1 MKKTNYFSKLML
13 ALTLSAT
20 MSLSMASYISL
31 SKQSPGY
38 SQVKAKTKGKAKS
51 KKMGLSTKTLTLSIG
66 KTYTLKFNGSKKVK
80 WQSKNKKIATVNNK
94 GKVKAKKVGKTKII
108 CTAGKKT
115 YVCSLK
121 VVKPKIQLNYKK
133 LIIKEKGKMKLKL
146 LNAKGK
152 VTWKSL
158 NNKIATVS
166 KTGTVYGKKAGK
178 TTVQASHKKKVYK
191 CNVTVVEIKNT
202 TEASSSSNSN
212 ESNTSA
218 QTNNTVTNNGNTANG
233 TNDPNKGSST
243 NANNTNDSK
252 KPDQGSNSNTGN
264 STSGDKKN
272 DSSANTENDHTSN
285 TDEPNNNNQ
294 ENNKPDSNVAVKEEV
309 KVISDDSKE
318 EKSTMKEIHS
328 DIADF
333 YSSKDASGNELMN
346 FVVSNDN
353 PLYQY
358 VMNGLYKTGDII
370 YIEPNKYFVAG
381 LSVKYIGHDDQYQEG
396 MYYNVDSYEVIH
408 TQKASLSDMYD
419 GDLNI
424 KSDSFDQENP
434 IAFNWTPTIKDQTA
448 STAIKK
454 AKRYGKLLK
463 NANDTSSQQDT
474 HENSN
479 DDGSNARVFPN
490 LDEAISFKPEN
501 FGDFYANKEIKY
513 GFNDLIMYD
522 GDGDLSTTN
531 DQIILNGSK
540 EFKNIN
546 PELNIDWKLKGLPNA
561 LTAKLT
567 YEENTNV
574 KMNYSPKTGGL
585 DKVVKKMNQ
594 KVLGDSVDNKIN
606 LKLFGFVDQEISG
619 IDLSDRVILA
629 AVGLNTAVGKVS
641 AGYKNIVG
649 ESKVI
654 GFSPILML
662 LVTLDLDGNIN
673 FECTANY
680 DKSEYIEKGVN
691 IYNNKGS
698 DQINHATEGT
708 VHEIGKEK
716 ISFINV
722 DAKSKEELDKDPV
735 STLTLQGEGS
745 VDYKVSL
752 NGSCAVMLS
761 TVIPAYINAE
771 AGIKGEGYVG
781 GKLEKKSDS
790 DWNFDGGISMK
801 NQVFANITGLVK
813 IKFEGDLIDKS
824 IEKTFDILSK
834 VFIEFNKST
843 FNFKGIYYVM
853 DNHKKAGIEGA
864 SVELKSSKNGT
875 AYQAKTDENGKFSIP
890 NILID
895 EYEINITKDSY
906 TPISKTMKLDVNNL
920 EFDGKT
926 TRQLNNVYDND
937 FYNYYYYGDG
947 YHISLNSEFKEELNK
962 ASNGVYTGKDPEGNE
977 ITWKTGD
984 PLPNP
989 TGIYKGHILT
999 DMSRMFTVCYSRTL
1013 DLSNFNT
1020 SNITNMADMFYWCR
1034 NLETLDLSNFDTSN
1048 VKDLSGMFWACPAL
1062 KSLDLSNFD
1071 TSNVENMRHMFEDC
1085 SSLKTLDLSNFN
1097 TSNVESMSAMFSDCT
1112 NLESIDLSS
1121 FNKSNVKDMSSMFF
1135 GCKNLESIDLSSFD
1149 TSNVKYMGE
1158 MFYWCYSLKTLDLS
1172 NFNTS
1177 NVEYMRAMFWE
1188 CKNLESIDLSSFN
1201 TSNVKD
1207 MGYMFYEC
1215 YNLKSLDLS
1224 SFDTS
1229 NVENMYEMF
1238 GKCNSLKT
1246 LDLSSFDT
1254 SNVKYMGQ
1262 MFYDCSSLKTLDLS
1276 NFNTSNV
1283 GSMYKMFLG
1292 CTNLESIDL
1301 NSFDTSNV
1309 ENMGYMFNNCKNLK
1323 SLDLSTFNLSNDE
1336 IMSLMFYKTCQNSN
1350 TTVTGYAKDSATA
1363 DQFND
1368 YRKTD
1373 IETSKLKFV
1382 AKQ

>member
-191 CNVTVVEIKNT
+191 CKVTVVEIKKT
-202 TEASSSSNSN
+202 TEASSSSSN
-212 ESNTSA
+212 NGSNTST
-218 QTNNTVTNNGNTANG
+218 QTNNTVTNNGNTANSTPATPSKETSSNNTGSSTANG

-294 ENNKPDSNVAVKEEV
+294 ENNKPDSNVTAKEEV

-358 VMNGLYKTGDII
+358 VMNGLYKTGDVI

-463 NANDTSSQQDT
+463 NENDTSSQQDT

-479 DDGSNARVFPN
+479 EDDETKPGIFLN
-490 LDEAISFKPEN
+490 LDHAISFEPEN
-501 FGDFYANKEIKY
+501 FETFIQNKNIKY
-513 GFNDLIMYD
+513 GFNDLVIYD
-522 GDGDLSTTN
+522 KDDDLSTTK
-531 DQIILNGSK
+531 DQITLNGSK

-546 PELNIDWKLKGLPNA
+546 PELNTDWKLKGLPNA

-574 KMNYSPKTGGL
+574 KMKYSPKIGGL
-585 DKVVKKMNQ
+585 DKVIKTINK

-606 LKLFGFVDQEISG
+606 IKLFGFVDQKISG
-619 IDLSDRVILA
+619 IDLSDRIILA

-649 ESKVI
+649 ESKVL

-673 FECTANY
+673 FEFTANY

-771 AGIKGEGYVG
+771 AGIKGEGYIG

-790 DWNFDGGISMK
+790 DWNFDGGISK
-801 NQVFANITGLVK
+801 KTQVFANITGLVK

-853 DNHKKAGIEGA
+853 ENNKKAGIEGA

-875 AYQAKTDENGKFSIP
+875 AYQAKTDENGNFSIP

-895 EYEINITKDSY
+895 EYEINITKDGY
-906 TPISKTMKLDVNNL
+906 TPISKTIKLDVSNL

-926 TRQLNNVYDND
+926 TRLTRQLNNVYDND
-937 FYNYYYYGDG
+937 FYNYGSVSDG
-947 YHISLNSEFKEELNK
+947 YQIRLNSEFKKELDK

-989 TGIYKGHILT
+989 TGIYKGKAIT
-999 DMSRMFTVCYSRTL
+999 DMSRMFAYCDSLRTL

-1020 SNITNMADMFYWCR
+1020 SNITTMA
-1034 NLETLDLSNFDTSN
+1034 
-1048 VKDLSGMFWACPAL
+1048 GMFSGCQ
-1062 KSLDLSNFD
+1062 
-1071 TSNVENMRHMFEDC
+1071 
-1085 SSLKTLDLSNFN
+1085 
-1097 TSNVESMSAMFSDCT
+1097 
-1112 NLESIDLSS
+1112 NLQ
-1121 FNKSNVKDMSSMFF
+1121 
-1135 GCKNLESIDLSSFD
+1135 
-1149 TSNVKYMGE
+1149 
-1158 MFYWCYSLKTLDLS
+1158 
-1172 NFNTS
+1172 
-1177 NVEYMRAMFWE
+1177 
-1188 CKNLESIDLSSFN
+1188 SIDLSSFN
-1201 TSNVKD
+1201 TSNVK
-1207 MGYMFYEC
+1207 
-1215 YNLKSLDLS
+1215 
-1224 SFDTS
+1224 
-1229 NVENMYEMF
+1229 
-1238 GKCNSLKT
+1238 
-1246 LDLSSFDT
+1246 
-1254 SNVKYMGQ
+1254 
-1262 MFYDCSSLKTLDLS
+1262 
-1276 NFNTSNV
+1276 
-1283 GSMYKMFLG
+1283 SM
-1292 CTNLESIDL
+1292 ES
-1301 NSFDTSNV
+1301 
-1309 ENMGYMFNNCKNLK
+1309 MFNWC
-1323 SLDLSTFNLSNDE
+1323 
-1336 IMSLMFYKTCQNSN
+1336 
-1350 TTVTGYAKDSATA
+1350 TA
-1363 DQFND
+1363 
-1368 YRKTD
+1368 
-1373 IETSKLKFV
+1373 
-1382 AKQ
+1382 

>member
-178 TTVQASHKKKVYK
+178 TTVQASHKKKVYE

-212 ESNTSA
+212 GSNTSA
-218 QTNNTVTNNGNTANG
+218 QTSNTVTNNGNTATSTPATPSKETTSNNTSSTANG

-243 NANNTNDSK
+243 NANNINDSK
-252 KPDQGSNSNTGN
+252 KPDQDSKSSTEDSTDGN
-264 STSGDKKN
+264 KDNESST
-272 DSSANTENDHTSN
+272 NTETDHTGN

-294 ENNKPDSNVAVKEEV
+294 ENNKPDSNITAKEEV

-358 VMNGLYKTGDII
+358 VMNGLYKTGDVI

-408 TQKASLSDMYD
+408 TQKASLNDMYD

-479 DDGSNARVFPN
+479 DDGSNASVFPN

-513 GFNDLIMYD
+513 GINDLIMYD
-522 GDGDLSTTN
+522 GDGNLNTTN

-574 KMNYSPKTGGL
+574 KINYSPKTGGL

-606 LKLFGFVDQEISG
+606 LELFGFVDQEISG

-673 FECTANY
+673 FEFTANY

-771 AGIKGEGYVG
+771 AGIKGEGYIG

-834 VFIEFNKST
+834 IFIEFNKST

-875 AYQAKTDENGKFSIP
+875 AYQAKTDENGNFSIP

-895 EYEINITKDSY
+895 EYEINITKNGY

-926 TRQLNNVYDND
+926 SRQLNNVYDND
-937 FYNYYYYGDG
+937 FYDYYYYSTPEG
-947 YHISLNSEFKEELNK
+947 YKIRLNSEFEKELDK

-989 TGIYKGHILT
+989 TGIYEGKAIT
-999 DMSRMFTVCYSRTL
+999 DMSLMFADCDSLRTL

-1020 SNITNMADMFYWCR
+1020 SNITNMASMFSGCR
-1034 NLETLDLSNFDTSN
+1034 YLKSIDLSSFDTSN
-1048 VKDLSGMFWACPAL
+1048 VTTMASMFYGCYDLKSVDLSSFDNSNVVTLNGMFCGCNHLESINLSSFSNANVETMGSMFDGCKNL

-1071 TSNVENMRHMFEDC
+1071 TSNVEYMGAMFRNC
-1085 SSLKTLDLSNFN
+1085 ISLKTLDLSNFN
-1097 TSNVESMSAMFSDCT
+1097 TSNVESMNAMFEYCT
-1112 NLESIDLSS
+1112 
-1121 FNKSNVKDMSSMFF
+1121 
-1135 GCKNLESIDLSSFD
+1135 NLESIDLSSFD
-1149 TSNVKYMGE
+1149 TSDVEKMVW
-1158 MFYWCYSLKTLDLS
+1158 MFH
-1172 NFNTS
+1172 
-1177 NVEYMRAMFWE
+1177 
-1188 CKNLESIDLSSFN
+1188 
-1201 TSNVKD
+1201 
-1207 MGYMFYEC
+1207 G
-1215 YNLKSLDLS
+1215 
-1224 SFDTS
+1224 
-1229 NVENMYEMF
+1229 
-1238 GKCNSLKT
+1238 
-1246 LDLSSFDT
+1246 
-1254 SNVKYMGQ
+1254 
-1262 MFYDCSSLKTLDLS
+1262 
-1276 NFNTSNV
+1276 
-1283 GSMYKMFLG
+1283 
-1292 CTNLESIDL
+1292 
-1301 NSFDTSNV
+1301 
-1309 ENMGYMFNNCKNLK
+1309 CKNLK
-1323 SLDLSTFNLSNDE
+1323 SLDLSTFNLSNVE
-1336 IMSLMFYKTCQNSN
+1336 EMWNMFDGTCQNSN
-1350 TTVTGYAKDSATA
+1350 TTVNCRSI
-1363 DQFND
+1363 Q
-1368 YRKTD
+1368 
-1373 IETSKLKFV
+1373 
-1382 AKQ
+1382 

>member
-1 MKKTNYFSKLML
+1 MKKTNYFFKLML

-66 KTYTLKFNGSKKVK
+66 KIYTLKFNGSKKVK

-158 NNKIATVS
+158 NNKIAMVS

-191 CNVTVVEIKNT
+191 CKVTVVKIKKAT
-202 TEASSSSNSN
+202 VASSSSNSN
-212 ESNTSA
+212 GSNTSA
-218 QTNNTVTNNGNTANG
+218 QTNNTVTNNGNTATSTPATPSKETSSNNTGSSTANG
-233 TNDPNKGSST
+233 TSDPNKGSST
-243 NANNTNDSK
+243 NANNTNNSK
-252 KPDQGSNSNTGN
+252 KPDQGSNSNTEN

-358 VMNGLYKTGDII
+358 AMNGLYKTGDVI

-522 GDGDLSTTN
+522 GDGNLSTTN

-606 LKLFGFVDQEISG
+606 LELFGFVDQEISG

-673 FECTANY
+673 FEFIANY

-771 AGIKGEGYVG
+771 AGIKGEGYIG

-853 DNHKKAGIEGA
+853 KNHKKAGIEGA
-864 SVELKSSKNGT
+864 SVDLKSSKNGT
-875 AYQAKTDENGKFSIP
+875 AYQAKTDENGNFSIP

-895 EYEINITKDSY
+895 EYEINITKDGY
-906 TPISKTMKLDVNNL
+906 TPISKTIKLDVNNL

-937 FYNYYYYGDG
+937 FYNYYSVSDG
-947 YHISLNSEFKEELNK
+947 YQIRLKSKFTKELVK
-962 ASNGVYTGKDPEGNE
+962 ASNGIYTGKDPEGNE

-989 TGIYKGHILT
+989 TGIYKGNVIT
-999 DMSRMFTVCYSRTL
+999 DMSRMFAYYGFRSL

-1020 SNITNMADMFYWCR
+1020 SNITNMDDMFSECQGMQSIDLSSFDTSNVKNMYGMFHNCYS
-1034 NLETLDLSNFDTSN
+1034 LETLDLSGFNTSNVKYMSSMFYDCYSLKTLDLSNFNTSNVESMWGMFSGCQNLQSIDLSSFDTSN
-1048 VKDLSGMFWACPAL
+1048 VKDLSFMFEGCFDL
-1062 KSLDLSNFD
+1062 KSVDLSNFN
-1071 TSNVENMRHMFEDC
+1071 TSNVKDMQRMFYWCSSLEMLDLSSFNTSNVKDMSSMFDVC

-1097 TSNVESMSAMFSDCT
+1097 TSNVESMR
-1112 NLESIDLSS
+1112 
-1121 FNKSNVKDMSSMFF
+1121 
-1135 GCKNLESIDLSSFD
+1135 
-1149 TSNVKYMGE
+1149 E
-1158 MFYWCYSLKTLDLS
+1158 MFENCT
-1172 NFNTS
+1172 
-1177 NVEYMRAMFWE
+1177 
-1188 CKNLESIDLSSFN
+1188 NLESIDLSSFN
-1201 TSNVKD
+1201 TSNVED
-1207 MGYMFYEC
+1207 MSRMFSYC
-1215 YNLKSLDLS
+1215 
-1224 SFDTS
+1224 S
-1229 NVENMYEMF
+1229 N
-1238 GKCNSLKT
+1238 LKT
-1246 LDLSSFDT
+1246 LDLS
-1254 SNVKYMGQ
+1254 G
-1262 MFYDCSSLKTLDLS
+1262 
-1276 NFNTSNV
+1276 FNTSNV
-1283 GSMYKMFLG
+1283 KEMVDMFSR
-1292 CTNLESIDL
+1292 T
-1301 NSFDTSNV
+1301 
-1309 ENMGYMFNNCKNLK
+1309 CK
-1323 SLDLSTFNLSNDE
+1323 
-1336 IMSLMFYKTCQNSN
+1336 NSN

-1363 DQFND
+1363 DQFNS
-1368 YRKTD
+1368 YID
-1373 IETSKLKFV
+1373 IETSKIKFV

>member
-191 CNVTVVEIKNT
+191 CNVTVVEIKKT
-202 TEASSSSNSN
+202 TEASSSSNN
-212 ESNTSA
+212 NGSNTSA
-218 QTNNTVTNNGNTANG
+218 QTNNTVTNNGNTDTSSPATPSKETSSNNTGSGTANG
-233 TNDPNKGSST
+233 TNHPNKGSST

-252 KPDQGSNSNTGN
+252 KPDQGSKSSTEDSTDGNKDNESSTNTG
-264 STSGDKKN
+264 T
-272 DSSANTENDHTSN
+272 DHTSN

-358 VMNGLYKTGDII
+358 AMNGLYKTGDII

-448 STAIKK
+448 PTAIKK

-501 FGDFYANKEIKY
+501 FGDFYENKEIKY

-522 GDGDLSTTN
+522 EDGNLNTTN

-585 DKVVKKMNQ
+585 DKVIKKMNQ

-619 IDLSDRVILA
+619 IDLSDRIILA
-629 AVGLNTAVGKVS
+629 AVGLNTAVGNVS
-641 AGYKNIVG
+641 TGYKNIVG

-673 FECTANY
+673 FEFTANY

-722 DAKSKEELDKDPV
+722 DAKSKEELDKNPV

-771 AGIKGEGYVG
+771 AGIKGEGYIG

-853 DNHKKAGIEGA
+853 ENNKKAGIEGA

-875 AYQAKTDENGKFSIP
+875 AYQAKTDENGNFSIP

-895 EYEINITKDSY
+895 EYEINITKDGY

-926 TRQLNNVYDND
+926 THGLNNVYAND
-937 FYNYYYYGDG
+937 FYNYNSMDDG
-947 YHISLNSEFKEELNK
+947 YQISLNSKFKKELNK

-989 TGIYKGHILT
+989 TGIYKGNVIT
-999 DMSRMFTVCYSRTL
+999 DMSWMFTGCGSLRTL

-1020 SNITNMADMFYWCR
+1020 SNITTMASMFSGCGY
-1034 NLETLDLSNFDTSN
+1034 LKSVDLSSFDTSN
-1048 VKDLSGMFWACPAL
+1048 VTTMASMFSGCHDLKSVDLSSFDNSNVVTLDSMFCGCNHLESINLSSFSNANVETMGSMFAVCENL
-1062 KSLDLSNFD
+1062 KSIDLSNFD
-1071 TSNVENMRHMFEDC
+1071 TSNVEDMEYMFKDC

-1097 TSNVESMSAMFSDCT
+1097 TSNVEDMHAMFYNST
-1112 NLESIDLSS
+1112 NLES
-1121 FNKSNVKDMSSMFF
+1121 V
-1135 GCKNLESIDLSSFD
+1135 DLSSFD
-1149 TSNVKYMGE
+1149 TS
-1158 MFYWCYSLKTLDLS
+1158 D
-1172 NFNTS
+1172 
-1177 NVEYMRAMFWE
+1177 VE
-1188 CKNLESIDLSSFN
+1188 
-1201 TSNVKD
+1201 D
-1207 MGYMFYEC
+1207 MGWMF
-1215 YNLKSLDLS
+1215 S
-1224 SFDTS
+1224 
-1229 NVENMYEMF
+1229 
-1238 GKCNSLKT
+1238 G
-1246 LDLSSFDT
+1246 
-1254 SNVKYMGQ
+1254 
-1262 MFYDCSSLKTLDLS
+1262 
-1276 NFNTSNV
+1276 
-1283 GSMYKMFLG
+1283 
-1292 CTNLESIDL
+1292 
-1301 NSFDTSNV
+1301 
-1309 ENMGYMFNNCKNLK
+1309 CKNLK
-1323 SLDLSTFNLSNDE
+1323 SIDLSTFNISNVE
-1336 IMSLMFYKTCQNSN
+1336 SMMEMFGGTCQNSN

-1368 YRKTD
+1368 SNQTD

>member
-178 TTVQASHKKKVYK
+178 TTVQASHKKKVYE

-212 ESNTSA
+212 GSNTSA
-218 QTNNTVTNNGNTANG
+218 QTSNTVTNNGNTATSTPATPSKETTSNNTSSTANG

-243 NANNTNDSK
+243 NANNINDSK
-252 KPDQGSNSNTGN
+252 KPDQDSKSSTEDSTDGN
-264 STSGDKKN
+264 KDNESST
-272 DSSANTENDHTSN
+272 NTETDHTGN

-294 ENNKPDSNVAVKEEV
+294 ENNKPDSNITAKEEV

-358 VMNGLYKTGDII
+358 VMNGLYKTGDVI

-408 TQKASLSDMYD
+408 TQKASLNDMYD

-479 DDGSNARVFPN
+479 DDGSNASVFPN

-513 GFNDLIMYD
+513 GINDLIMYD
-522 GDGDLSTTN
+522 GDGNLNTTN

-574 KMNYSPKTGGL
+574 KINYSPKTGGL

-606 LKLFGFVDQEISG
+606 LELFGFVDQEISG

-673 FECTANY
+673 FEFTANY

-771 AGIKGEGYVG
+771 AGIKGEGYIG

-834 VFIEFNKST
+834 IFIEFNKST

-875 AYQAKTDENGKFSIP
+875 AYQAKTDENGNFSIP

-895 EYEINITKDSY
+895 EYEINITKNGY

-926 TRQLNNVYDND
+926 SRQLNNVYDND
-937 FYNYYYYGDG
+937 FYDYYYYSTPEG
-947 YHISLNSEFKEELNK
+947 YKIRLNSEFEKELDK

-989 TGIYKGHILT
+989 TGIYEGKAIT
-999 DMSRMFTVCYSRTL
+999 DMSLMFADCDSLRTL

-1020 SNITNMADMFYWCR
+1020 SNITNMASMFSGCR
-1034 NLETLDLSNFDTSN
+1034 YLKSIDLSSFDTSN
-1048 VKDLSGMFWACPAL
+1048 VTTMASMFYGCYDLKSVDLSSFDNSNVVTLNGMFCGCNHLESINLSSFSNANVETMGSMFDGCKNL

-1071 TSNVENMRHMFEDC
+1071 TSNVEYMGAMFRNC
-1085 SSLKTLDLSNFN
+1085 ISLKTLDLSNFN
-1097 TSNVESMSAMFSDCT
+1097 TSNVESMNAMFEYCT
-1112 NLESIDLSS
+1112 
-1121 FNKSNVKDMSSMFF
+1121 
-1135 GCKNLESIDLSSFD
+1135 NLESIDLSSFD
-1149 TSNVKYMGE
+1149 TSDVEKMVW
-1158 MFYWCYSLKTLDLS
+1158 MFH
-1172 NFNTS
+1172 
-1177 NVEYMRAMFWE
+1177 
-1188 CKNLESIDLSSFN
+1188 
-1201 TSNVKD
+1201 
-1207 MGYMFYEC
+1207 G
-1215 YNLKSLDLS
+1215 
-1224 SFDTS
+1224 
-1229 NVENMYEMF
+1229 
-1238 GKCNSLKT
+1238 
-1246 LDLSSFDT
+1246 
-1254 SNVKYMGQ
+1254 
-1262 MFYDCSSLKTLDLS
+1262 
-1276 NFNTSNV
+1276 
-1283 GSMYKMFLG
+1283 
-1292 CTNLESIDL
+1292 
-1301 NSFDTSNV
+1301 
-1309 ENMGYMFNNCKNLK
+1309 CKNLK
-1323 SLDLSTFNLSNDE
+1323 SLDLSTFNLSNVE
-1336 IMSLMFYKTCQNSN
+1336 EMWNMFDGTCQNSN
-1350 TTVTGYAKDSATA
+1350 TTVIGYAKDSATA
-1363 DQFND
+1363 DQFNSEATID
-1368 YRKTD
+1368 
-1373 IETSKLKFV
+1373 TSKLKFV

>member
-38 SQVKAKTKGKAKS
+38 SQVKAKAKGKAKS

-66 KTYTLKFNGSKKVK
+66 KTYTLKFNGSKKIK

-178 TTVQASHKKKVYK
+178 TTVQASYKKKVYK
-191 CNVTVVEIKNT
+191 CKVTVVKIKKAT
-202 TEASSSSNSN
+202 VASSSSSN
-212 ESNTSA
+212 NGSNTSA
-218 QTNNTVTNNGNTANG
+218 QTNNTVTNNGNTANSSPATPSKETSSNNTGSSTANG
-233 TNDPNKGSST
+233 TSDPNKGSST

-252 KPDQGSNSNTGN
+252 KPDQDSKSSTEDSTAGNKDNESSTNTG
-264 STSGDKKN
+264 T
-272 DSSANTENDHTSN
+272 DHTSN

-358 VMNGLYKTGDII
+358 AMNGLYKTGDVI

-463 NANDTSSQQDT
+463 NANDTSAQQDT
-474 HENSN
+474 QENSN

-606 LKLFGFVDQEISG
+606 LELFGFVDQEISG

-673 FECTANY
+673 FEFTANY

-771 AGIKGEGYVG
+771 AGIKGEGYIG

-843 FNFKGIYYVM
+843 FDFKGIYYVM

-864 SVELKSSKNGT
+864 SVDLKSSKNGT

-947 YHISLNSEFKEELNK
+947 YHISLNSEFAKELDK

-989 TGIYKGHILT
+989 TGIYEGKAITG
-999 DMSRMFTVCYSRTL
+999 MNSMFAGCDSLRTL

-1020 SNITNMADMFYWCR
+1020 SNITTMYHMFSGCDY
-1034 NLETLDLSNFDTSN
+1034 LKSVDLSSFDTSN
-1048 VKDLSGMFWACPAL
+1048 VTTMEEMFYGCHDLKSVDLSSFDNSNVVTLYRMFFECNHLESINLSSFSNANVETMGSMFAGCKNL

-1071 TSNVENMRHMFEDC
+1071 TSNVEYMRYMFEDC

-1097 TSNVESMSAMFSDCT
+1097 TSNVEDMSFMFKDCT

-1121 FNKSNVKDMSSMFF
+1121 F
-1135 GCKNLESIDLSSFD
+1135 D
-1149 TSNVKYMGE
+1149 TS
-1158 MFYWCYSLKTLDLS
+1158 D
-1172 NFNTS
+1172 
-1177 NVEYMRAMFWE
+1177 VE
-1188 CKNLESIDLSSFN
+1188 
-1201 TSNVKD
+1201 D
-1207 MGYMFYEC
+1207 MEW
-1215 YNLKSLDLS
+1215 
-1224 SFDTS
+1224 
-1229 NVENMYEMF
+1229 
-1238 GKCNSLKT
+1238 
-1246 LDLSSFDT
+1246 
-1254 SNVKYMGQ
+1254 
-1262 MFYDCSSLKTLDLS
+1262 MFYDC
-1276 NFNTSNV
+1276 
-1283 GSMYKMFLG
+1283 Y
-1292 CTNLESIDL
+1292 
-1301 NSFDTSNV
+1301 
-1309 ENMGYMFNNCKNLK
+1309 NLK
-1323 SLDLSTFNLSNDE
+1323 SLDLSTFNLSNVKT
-1336 IMSLMFYKTCQNSN
+1336 MYAMFSGTCKNSN

-1368 YRKTD
+1368 SNETY